1 MTNPITVYHLPRS
14 RSMRVLWLLE
24 ELGLPYQVES
34 LDFVPGKFGGDDY
47 TKIHPLNKVPAIK
60 DGDMVMFESVAIMQ
74 YILNKYGPENGVS
87 GKLAPAVDD
96 PEYGSYLQWLHY
108 GESTLAP
115 VIAALMYQ
123 RHFFPEEK
131 RSTHMVDWAE
141 AELVKVFSMLETQ
154 LGDHDYIL
162 KSGFS
167 AADISV
173 GYCLLLARLA
183 KAHDQI
189 TDRIEDYWDTL
200 TDRDAWAKMSK
211 I

>member
-1 MTNPITVYHLPRS
+1 MTPDFTVYHLPRS

-24 ELGLPYQVES
+24 ELGLPYNVDT
-34 LDFVPGKFGGDDY
+34 LDYQPGKFGGEAY
-47 TKIHPLNKVPAIK
+47 SKIHPLNKVPAFK
-60 DGDMVMFESVAIMQ
+60 DGEMVMFESVAIMQ
-74 YILNKYGPENGVS
+74 YITDKYAP
-87 GKLAPAVDD
+87 GKICPNVTD

-108 GESTLAP
+108 GESSLAP

-123 RHFFPEEK
+123 RHFFAEDK
-131 RSTHMVDWAE
+131 RSKHVDEWAQG
-141 AELVKVFSMLETQ
+141 ELAKMFSMLEVQ

-162 KSGFS
+162 ESGFS

-189 TDRIEDYWDTL
+189 TDRIEDYWEIL
-200 TDRDAWAKMSK
+200 TERDAWGKISK

>member
-24 ELGLPYQVES
+24 ELGLPYNVDS
-34 LDFVPGKFGGDDY
+34 LDYVPGKFGGDDY
-47 TKIHPLNKVPAIK
+47 SKIHPLNKVPAIK

-74 YILNKYGPENGVS
+74 YIMDTQGA

-96 PEYGSYLQWLHY
+96 PEYGPYLQWLHY

-141 AELVKVFSMLETQ
+141 SELVKVFSMLETQ

-189 TDRIEDYWDTL
+189 TDRIEDYWDML
-200 TDRDAWAKMSK
+200 TDRDAWLKISK

>member
-1 MTNPITVYHLPRS
+1 MANPITVYHLPRS

-24 ELGLPYQVES
+24 ELGLPYNVES
-34 LDFVPGKFGGDDY
+34 LDYVPGIFGGKEY

-60 DGDMVMFESVAIMQ
+60 DGDMVMYESIAIMQ
-74 YILNKYGPENGVS
+74 YIMDTNAT
-87 GKLAPAVDD
+87 GKLAPAIDD
-96 PEYGSYLQWLHY
+96 PEYGPYLQWLHY

-123 RHFFPEEK
+123 RHFFPVDK
-131 RSTHMVDWAE
+131 RSKDVKVWAE
-141 AELVKVFSMLETQ
+141 AELAKVFSMLETQ
-154 LGDHDYIL
+154 LDDHDYIL

-183 KAHDQI
+183 KAHAQI
-189 TDRIEDYWDTL
+189 TDRIEDYWEML
-200 TDRDAWAKMSK
+200 TERDAWLKISK

>member
-1 MTNPITVYHLPRS
+1 MTNSITVYHLPRS
-14 RSMRVLWLLE
+14 RSMRILWLLE
-24 ELGLPYQVES
+24 ELELPYNVEG

-47 TKIHPLNKVPAIK
+47 TKIHPLNKVPALK
-60 DGDMVMFESVAIMQ
+60 DGDMVMFESIAIMQ
-74 YILNKYGPENGVS
+74 YIMDTQAQ

-96 PEYGSYLQWLHY
+96 PEYGPYLQWLHY

-123 RHFFPEEK
+123 RHFFPVEK
-131 RSTHMVDWAE
+131 RSKHVEAWAE
-141 AELVKVFSMLETQ
+141 TELAQVFSMLETQ

-183 KAHDQI
+183 KAHNQI
-189 TDRIEDYWDTL
+189 TDRIEDYWETL
-200 TDRDAWAKMSK
+200 TDRDAWIKISK

>member
-1 MTNPITVYHLPRS
+1 
-14 RSMRVLWLLE
+14 MRVLWLLE
-24 ELGLPYQVES
+24 ELGLPYKVDS
-34 LDFVPGKFGGDDY
+34 LDYVPGKFGGEDY

-60 DGDMVMFESVAIMQ
+60 DGDMVMFESIAIMQ
-74 YILNKYGPENGVS
+74 YILDTQAQ
-87 GKLAPAVDD
+87 GKLKPAMDD
-96 PEYGSYLQWLHY
+96 PEYGPYLQWLHY

-115 VIAALMYQ
+115 VIASLMYQ
-123 RHFFPEEK
+123 RHFFPVDK
-131 RSTHMVDWAE
+131 RSKDVELWAE
-141 AELVKVFSMLETQ
+141 AELSKVLSLLEAQ

-189 TDRIEDYWDTL
+189 TDRIEDYWEIL
-200 TDRDAWAKMSK
+200 TDREAWLKISK

>member
-14 RSMRVLWLLE
+14 RSMRVIWLLE
-24 ELGLPYQVES
+24 ELDLPYNVES

-47 TKIHPLNKVPAIK
+47 TIIHPLNKVPAIK

-74 YILNKYGPENGVS
+74 YILDTKAQ
-87 GKLAPAVDD
+87 GKLMPGKNN
-96 PEYGSYLQWLHY
+96 PEYGPYLQWLHY

-115 VIAALMYQ
+115 IIATLMYQ
-123 RHFFPEEK
+123 RHFFPVDK
-131 RSTHMVDWAE
+131 RSKDIELWAE
-141 AELVKVFSMLETQ
+141 VELTKVFSILETQ
-154 LGDHDYIL
+154 LSDHDYIL

-183 KAHDQI
+183 KAHAQI
-189 TDRIEDYWDTL
+189 TDRIEDYWETL
-200 TDRDAWAKMSK
+200 TERDAWLKTSK

>member
-1 MTNPITVYHLPRS
+1 MKNPITVYHLPRS

-24 ELGLPYQVES
+24 ELGLPYKVDS
-34 LDFVPGKFGGDDY
+34 LDYVPGKFGGEDY

-60 DGDMVMFESVAIMQ
+60 DGDMVMFESIAIMQ
-74 YILNKYGPENGVS
+74 YILDTQAL
-87 GKLAPAVDD
+87 GKLKPAMDD
-96 PEYGSYLQWLHY
+96 PEYGPYLQWLHY

-115 VIAALMYQ
+115 VIASLMYQ
-123 RHFFPEEK
+123 RHFFPVDK
-131 RSTHMVDWAE
+131 RSKDVELWAE
-141 AELVKVFSMLETQ
+141 AELSKVLSLLEAQ

-162 KSGFS
+162 KSGFC

-189 TDRIEDYWDTL
+189 TDRIEDYWEIL
-200 TDRDAWAKMSK
+200 TERDAWLKISK
-211 I
+211 L

>member
-1 MTNPITVYHLPRS
+1 MSDLKVYHLPRS

-24 ELGLPYQVES
+24 ELDIPYSVES
-34 LDFVPGKFGGDDY
+34 LDFIPGKFGGDNY
-47 TKIHPLNKVPAIK
+47 TKIHPLNKVPALA
-60 DGDMVMFESVAIMQ
+60 DGDLIMYESVAIMQ
-74 YILNKYGPENGVS
+74 YILDKYGKGNLVPD
-87 GKLAPAVDD
+87 LAS
-96 PEYGSYLQWLHY
+96 PEYGPYLQWLHY

-115 VIAALMYQ
+115 VLATLMYQ
-123 RHFFPEEK
+123 RHFFEEAQ
-131 RSTHMVDWAE
+131 RSPVMDAWAQK
-141 AELVKVFSMLETQ
+141 ELTKVFKMLESQ

-162 KSGFS
+162 ESGFS

-189 TDRIEDYWDTL
+189 TDRIEEYWVTL
-200 TDRDAWAKMSK
+200 TDRKAWKNISE

>member
-1 MTNPITVYHLPRS
+1 MTHPITVYHLPRS

-24 ELGLPYQVES
+24 ELGLPYKVEN
-34 LDFVPGKFGGDDY
+34 LDYVPGKFGGENY

-74 YILNKYGPENGVS
+74 YIMDKQGGNKLSPNI
-87 GKLAPAVDD
+87 DD

-115 VIAALMYQ
+115 VIATLMYQ
-123 RHFFPEEK
+123 RHFFPVEK
-131 RSTHMVDWAE
+131 RSKDVELWAE
-141 AELVKVFSMLETQ
+141 AELTKVLSILETQ

-162 KSGFS
+162 KPGFS
-167 AADISV
+167 SADISV

-183 KAHDQI
+183 KAHAQI
-189 TDRIEDYWDTL
+189 TDRIEDYWETL
-200 TDRDAWAKMSK
+200 TEREAWLTISK

>member
-24 ELGLPYQVES
+24 ELSLPYKVDS
-34 LDFVPGKFGGDDY
+34 LDYVPGKFGGEAY

-60 DGDMVMFESVAIMQ
+60 DGDMLMFESIAIMQ
-74 YILNKYGPENGVS
+74 YIMDKYAPQNGSS
-87 GKLAPAVDD
+87 GKLAPSVNDS
-96 PEYGSYLQWLHY
+96 EYGPYLQWLHY
-108 GESTLAP
+108 GESSLAP
-115 VIAALMYQ
+115 VIITLMQQ
-123 RHFFPEEK
+123 RHFFPKDK
-131 RSTHMVDWAE
+131 RSKDMELWAE
-141 AELVKVFSMLETQ
+141 AELVKLFSLLETQ

-183 KAHDQI
+183 KAHAQI
-189 TDRIEDYWDTL
+189 TDRIQDYWETL
-200 TDRDAWAKMSK
+200 TVRDAWGVISK

>member
-1 MTNPITVYHLPRS
+1 MVKPITVYHLPRS
-14 RSMRVLWLLE
+14 RSLRVLWLLE
-24 ELGLPYQVES
+24 ELNLSYNVES
-34 LDFVPGKFGGDDY
+34 IDFIPGKFGGKNY

-60 DGDMVMFESVAIMQ
+60 DGDMVMFESIAIMQ
-74 YILNKYGPENGVS
+74 YVLDKYAD
-87 GKLAPAVDD
+87 GKLSPSIED
-96 PEYGSYLQWLHY
+96 PEYGPYLQWLHY

-115 VIAALMYQ
+115 VIATLMYQ
-123 RHFFPEEK
+123 RHFFAADK
-131 RSTHMVDWAE
+131 RSKDIETWAE
-141 AELVKVFSMLETQ
+141 AELIKVFSMLETQ
-154 LGDHDYIL
+154 LSDHDYIL

-183 KAHDQI
+183 KAHAQI

-200 TDRDAWAKMSK
+200 TDRSAWLAISK

>member
-14 RSMRVLWLLE
+14 RSMRVLWFLE
-24 ELGLPYQVES
+24 ELGLPYTVDS
-34 LDFVPGKFGGDDY
+34 LEYLPGNFGGADY
-47 TKIHPLNKVPAIK
+47 TQIHPLNKVPAIK

-74 YILNKYGPENGVS
+74 YIMDKYAP

-96 PEYGSYLQWLHY
+96 PEYGPYLQWLHY

-115 VIAALMYQ
+115 VIATMMYQ
-123 RHFFPEEK
+123 RFFFPEEH
-131 RSTHMVDWAE
+131 RSAPTDEWAQK
-141 AELVKVFSMLETQ
+141 ELAKVFSMLETQ

-189 TDRIEDYWDTL
+189 TDRIQDYWEVL
-200 TDRDAWAKMSK
+200 SDRDAWHKASAVK
-211 I
+211 

>member
-1 MTNPITVYHLPRS
+1 MADLKVYHLPRS

-24 ELGLPYQVES
+24 ELGLPYSVES
-34 LDFVPGKFGGDDY
+34 LDFIPGKYGGDEY
-47 TKIHPLNKVPAIK
+47 TKIHPLNKIPALA
-60 DGDMVMFESVAIMQ
+60 DGDLILYESVAIMQ
-74 YILNKYGPENGVS
+74 YIMGKYGAGD
-87 GKLAPAVDD
+87 LAPNVDSD
-96 PEYGSYLQWLHY
+96 EYGPYLQWLHY

-123 RHFFPEEK
+123 RHFFAEDQKSPV
-131 RSTHMVDWAE
+131 MDAWAQK
-141 AELVKVFSMLETQ
+141 ELTKVFSILETQ

-162 KSGFS
+162 ESGFS

-189 TDRIEDYWDTL
+189 TDRLEDYWDIL
-200 TDRDAWAKMSK
+200 TERDSWIKISK
-211 I
+211 L

>member
-1 MTNPITVYHLPRS
+1 MMTKLNPDFKVYHLPRS

-24 ELGLPYQVES
+24 ELGLPYEVDS
-34 LDFVPGKFGGDDY
+34 LDYVPGNFGGDEY
-47 TKIHPLNKVPAIK
+47 SKIHPLNKVPAFR
-60 DGDMVMFESVAIMQ
+60 DGNMVMFESVAIMQ
-74 YILNKYGPENGVS
+74 YITDKYAP
-87 GKLAPAVDD
+87 GKLSPLPSSAD
-96 PEYGSYLQWLHY
+96 YGSYLQWLHY

-115 VIAALMYQ
+115 VIASLMYQ
-123 RHFFPEEK
+123 RHFFPEDQ
-131 RSTHMVDWAE
+131 RSEDVDKWAQL
-141 AELVKVFSMLETQ
+141 ELTKVFSMLETQ

-189 TDRIEDYWDTL
+189 TDRIEDYWETL
-200 TDRDAWAKMSK
+200 TDRDAWHKISK
-211 I
+211 IR

>member
-1 MTNPITVYHLPRS
+1 MTNPITVYHIPRS

-24 ELGLPYQVES
+24 ELGLPYEVDS
-34 LDFVPGKFGGDDY
+34 LDYVPGKFGGDAY
-47 TKIHPLNKVPAIK
+47 SKIHPLNKVPAVK
-60 DGDMVMFESVAIMQ
+60 DGDVVMFESVAIMQ
-74 YILNKYGPENGVS
+74 YILNTYGPNHGVS

-96 PEYGSYLQWLHY
+96 PEYGPYLQWLHY

-131 RSTHMVDWAE
+131 RSTHMVEWAE

-154 LGDHDYIL
+154 LGDHEYIL

-189 TDRIEDYWDTL
+189 TDRIEDYWESL
-200 TDRDAWAKMSK
+200 TDRDAWLKISKM
-211 I
+211 

>member
-24 ELGLPYQVES
+24 ELGLDYKVDS
-34 LDFVPGKFGGDDY
+34 LEYIPGKFGGDDY

-74 YILNKYGPENGVS
+74 YILDKYGH
-87 GKLAPAVDD
+87 GKLAPAVQD
-96 PEYGSYLQWLHY
+96 PEYGPYLQWLHY

-123 RHFFPEEK
+123 RHFFPKDK
-131 RSTHMVDWAE
+131 RSKDVEKWAE
-141 AELVKVFSMLETQ
+141 SELVKVLSMLEAQ
-154 LGDHDYIL
+154 LGDHEYIL

-173 GYCLLLARLA
+173 GYCLLLIRLA

-189 TDRIEDYWDTL
+189 TDRIEDYWETL
-200 TDRDAWAKMSK
+200 TDRDAWLKMSK
-211 I
+211 L

>member
-24 ELGLPYQVES
+24 ELGLDYKVDS
-34 LDFVPGKFGGDDY
+34 LEYIPGKFGGAEY
-47 TKIHPLNKVPAIK
+47 TKIHPLNKIPAIK

-74 YILNKYGPENGVS
+74 YIMDKYAP
-87 GKLAPAVDD
+87 GKLRPALDD
-96 PEYGSYLQWLHY
+96 PEYGPYLQWLHY

-115 VIAALMYQ
+115 IVATLMYQ
-123 RHFFPEEK
+123 RHFFPVDR
-131 RSTHMVDWAE
+131 RSKDVEAWAE
-141 AELVKVFSMLETQ
+141 VELAKVLSMLETQ

-173 GYCLLLARLA
+173 GYCLLLVRLA
-183 KAHDQI
+183 KAHAQI

-200 TDRDAWAKMSK
+200 TDRDAWLKMSK